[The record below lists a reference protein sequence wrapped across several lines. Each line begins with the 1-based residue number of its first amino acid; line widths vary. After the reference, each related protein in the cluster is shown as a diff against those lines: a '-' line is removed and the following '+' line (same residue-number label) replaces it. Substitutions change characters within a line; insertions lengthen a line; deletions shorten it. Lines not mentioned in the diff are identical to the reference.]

1 MANKTLGTAKQL
13 REKMLLEFQSSCD
26 DLEDE
31 IGTKSPN
38 ERRLKNK
45 ISLLRGIYDKVL
57 DAHANLIMLEKT
69 SASDEVNRNW
79 VKVNLRQPFKKLI
92 DAGENLLNTL
102 GAEDETE
109 AEAKY
114 QITVKKRDAKCDLTT
129 LEAKLKAGTDSLGQV
144 VSDTSIWLVDNHKAL
159 VDSVEKLVD

>member
-1 MANKTLGTAKQL
+1 MT
-13 REKMLLEFQSSCD
+13 R
-26 DLEDE
+26 
-31 IGTKSPN
+31 
-38 ERRLKNK
+38 
-45 ISLLRGIYDKVL
+45 VL

-114 QITVKKRDAKCDLTT
+114 RTC
-129 LEAKLKAGTDSLGQV
+129 
-144 VSDTSIWLVDNHKAL
+144 
-159 VDSVEKLVD
+159 